1 MHKLMGL
8 FAVIPA
14 TVLLTLSF
22 FVLFTI
28 SKVEKRKLK
37 VFGYTIAALLWLVA
51 FSVFSTGIYM
61 AFSGCHM
68 KGCPMQEMMK
78 GKMRGMM
85 QGAPQGA
92 PMMREQTDNPGMK
105 H

>member
-1 MHKLMGL
+1 MPKMMGL
-8 FAVIPA
+8 LALIPA
-14 TVLLTLSF
+14 SVLLTLSF

-28 SKVEKRKLK
+28 TKVEKRKLK

-51 FSVFSTGIYM
+51 FVVFSAGIYM
-61 AFSGCHM
+61 AFSGCPM
-68 KGCPMQEMMK
+68 RGYPMQEMMK

-85 QGAPQGA
+85 QSAPQGA

-105 H
+105 R

>member
-14 TVLLTLSF
+14 TVLLTISF

-37 VFGYTIAALLWLVA
+37 VFGYTIVALLWLVA

-61 AFSGCHM
+61 AFSGRPL
-68 KGCPMQEMMK
+68 KGCPMQQMMK
-78 GKMRGMM
+78 CKMGGMM

-92 PMMREQTDNPGMK
+92 PMMREQTDSPGMK